1 MTRKDTHAPK
11 RILIVDD
18 HPIVREGLSQ
28 RIGRQSDLAVCG
40 EAENSTGVLRLVEKL
55 KPHLVLLDINLPG
68 RSGLE
73 LIKDLRS
80 AHPEVP
86 VLALSMHDE
95 EVYAERV
102 LRAGGRGYVNKDSGG
117 PTVIEAIRQVLG
129 GNIYVSAKVNTTILD
144 GLAGGRAD
152 RGRSRINRLTDREI
166 EVLRLIGS
174 GKESRE
180 VAQSLG
186 MSLKTVETHRSNI
199 KHKLKLETGA
209 QLMRYAVLWVE
220 GRSDAA
226 GRGYLPS
233 PRSRVGRRG
242 TRQ

>member
-1 MTRKDTHAPK
+1 MTRKDEPTPK

-28 RIGRQSDLAVCG
+28 RIGRQSDLRVCG
-40 EAENSTGVLRLVEKL
+40 EADSANGVLRLVEKL

-73 LIKDLRS
+73 VIKDLHS

-102 LRAGGRGYVNKDSGG
+102 LRAGGRGYVNKDTGG
-117 PTVIEAIRQVLG
+117 QTVIEAIRRVLEG
-129 GNIYVSAKVNTTILD
+129 HIYISPKVNTTILN
-144 GLAGGRAD
+144 GLAGGKTNRD
-152 RGRSRINRLTDREI
+152 RSRASRLTDREI

-180 VAQSLG
+180 VAKSLS

-209 QLMRYAVLWVE
+209 QLMRYAVLWIE
-220 GRSDAA
+220 GREEGGLEAD
-226 GRGYLPS
+226 RGCR
-233 PRSRVGRRG
+233 RSA
-242 TRQ
+242 